1 MASRNR
7 YPGIDP
13 RIVACI
19 RHHAGRVRSRIPA
32 MEVEDI
38 EQELMLRVHQRLPH
52 YDPSR
57 SSLRTFTDRI
67 ARSRIASLLEA
78 SRAKKRDAGI
88 EVLFSD
94 WIYPAEDNL
103 VIEPC
108 ESSDAETDQSLA
120 FCPEPYLNLRTDLWR
135 AFDRL
140 PAMLRTCF
148 LALFDNTVT
157 DAARRT
163 GLSRST
169 TYDRIAELRAQFEA
183 AGLRAYL
190 ADPDTFDV
198 LPVGEQ

>member
-19 RHHAGRVRSRIPA
+19 RHHAGRVYGRIVG
-32 MEVEDI
+32 MDVEDI
-38 EQELMLRVHQRLPH
+38 EQELMLRVHQRLPQ

-67 ARSRIASLLEA
+67 ARSCIASLLEA
-78 SRAKKRDAGI
+78 SQAKKRGAGL
-88 EVLFSD
+88 EVLSSD
-94 WIYPAEDNL
+94 WVTSHGKNVVTGTCDGL
-103 VIEPC
+103 EP
-108 ESSDAETDQSLA
+108 DQVVG
-120 FCPEPYLNLRTDLWR
+120 FCSEPYLNLRTDLWR
-135 AFDRL
+135 AFDQL

-148 LALFDNTVT
+148 LALFDNSVA

-163 GLSRST
+163 GASRSS
-169 TYDRIAELRAQFEA
+169 TYHRIAELRAQFEA

-190 ADPDTFDV
+190 AGPDTFDV
-198 LPVGEQ
+198 FPVSEE